1 MVSCSQYNSKIFT
14 SLATCKSFSFSLTVG
29 LEIRLIV
36 QKVRV
41 LWQVC
46 SLNLIAHPEL
56 PIEILGETWLLL
68 HTLYCPLID

>member
-14 SLATCKSFSFSLTVG
+14 SLAICKSFSVSLTVEP
-29 LEIRLIV
+29 EIHFMV

-56 PIEILGETWLLL
+56 PIEILQGDLAASALCI
-68 HTLYCPLID
+68 HTTVH